1 MTAVKKLTG
10 IALAAAAA
18 SVFATAGIGS
28 AVAAEGKRYSKT
40 VKA

>member
-1 MTAVKKLTG
+1 MLSTHGNRFGLHLTA
-10 IALAAAAA
+10 I
-18 SVFATAGIGS
+18 TAGIGS

>member
-1 MTAVKKLTG
+1 MLRTHGNRFGLHMSAV
-10 IALAAAAA
+10 
-18 SVFATAGIGS
+18 TAGIDS